1 MTNPSGDQFW
11 LEVDGQEACVVEVG
25 GGLRTYTVDGVDVV
39 DGYSVDE
46 MATGGRGQLL
56 LPWPNRIEDG
66 KYPFAGQELQL
77 PLTEP
82 AHHNAIHGLTRWAS
96 WTATVNDGDRV
107 VMEHVVHPQPGYP
120 FTLGLAVEYRLGPG
134 GLSVE
139 TTATNLG
146 DRPCPY
152 GAGAHPYLTV
162 GTELVDDVELF
173 LPASEYMLADER
185 GIPRERR
192 LTVRSP
198 YRFYE
203 TMQIGDKE
211 LDTPF
216 GGLTG
221 NEAVIASPDGQRRV
235 RLWWDDSHKWV
246 MLYTGDSLDPSRRRR
261 SLAIEPMTCPPNAF
275 ATGLDLKVLEP
286 EKSWT
291 TAWGIEANPA
301 R

>member
-1 MTNPSGDQFW
+1 VTNPSGDQFW
-11 LEVDGQEACVVEVG
+11 LEVDGQEASVVEVG
-25 GGLRTYTVDGVDVV
+25 GGLRTYTVDGVDVL

-46 MATGGRGQLL
+46 MANGGRGQLL

-66 KYPFAGQELQL
+66 KYTFAGEELQL

-82 AHHNAIHGLTRWAS
+82 ARHHAIHGLTRWAT
-96 WTATVNDGDRV
+96 WTASVNDGDRV
-107 VMEHVVHPQPGYP
+107 VMEHMVHPQPGYP
-120 FTLGLAVEYRLGPG
+120 FTLGLSVEYRLGAG

-162 GTELVDDVELF
+162 GTELVDDIDLF

-198 YRFYE
+198 FRFYE
-203 TMQIGDKE
+203 TMQIGEKK

-221 NEAVIASPDGQRRV
+221 NEAVLASANGQRRV
-235 RLWWDDSHKWV
+235 RLWWDDSYRWV
-246 MLYTGDSLDPSRRRR
+246 MVYTGDALEPSRRRR
-261 SLAIEPMTCPPNAF
+261 SLAIEPMTCAPNAF

-286 EKSWT
+286 EESWT

>member
-1 MTNPSGDQFW
+1 MNPSGDQFW
-11 LEVDGQEACVVEVG
+11 LEVDGQEASVVEVG
-25 GGLRTYTVDGVDVV
+25 GGLRTYTVDGVDVL

-46 MATGGRGQLL
+46 MASGGRGQLL

-66 KYPFAGQELQL
+66 KYTFAGQEFQL

-82 AHHNAIHGLTRWAS
+82 AHDNAIHGLTRWAT
-96 WTATVNDGDRV
+96 WTAAENDGDRV

-120 FTLGLAVEYRLGPG
+120 FALGLSVEYRLGAG

-162 GTELVDDVELF
+162 GTELVDDVVLF

-198 YRFYE
+198 FRFFQ
-203 TMQIGDKE
+203 TMHIGELK

-246 MLYTGDSLDPSRRRR
+246 MVFTGDTLDPDRRRR
-261 SLAIEPMTCPPNAF
+261 SVAIEPMTCPPNAF

-286 EKSWT
+286 GESWT

>member
-1 MTNPSGDQFW
+1 MTNPSGEQYW

-25 GGLRTYTVDGVDVV
+25 GGLRSYTVDGVDVL

-46 MATGGRGQLL
+46 MASGGRGQLL

-66 KYPFAGQELQL
+66 KYTFAGEELQL

-82 AHHNAIHGLTRWAS
+82 ARHNAIHGLTRWAS
-96 WTATVNDGDRV
+96 WTAAVNDGDRV

-120 FTLGLAVEYRLGPG
+120 FTLGLSVEYRLGVG

-146 DRPCPY
+146 GRPCPY
-152 GAGAHPYLTV
+152 GAGAHPYVTV
-162 GTELVDDVELF
+162 GTALVDEVELF

-198 YRFYE
+198 FRFYE
-203 TMQIGDKE
+203 TMQIGELK

-221 NEAVIASPDGQRRV
+221 NEAVVASPDGQRRV

-246 MLYTGDSLDPSRRRR
+246 MVFTGDTLEPSRRRR
-261 SLAIEPMTCPPNAF
+261 SIAIEPMTCPPNAF
-275 ATGLDLKVLEP
+275 ATGLDVKVLEP
-286 EKSWT
+286 EESWT